1 MSIIIRALI
10 WLAVF
15 FSLGYLFKIII
26 ESYALRSKATLYNF
40 IVDNSVS
47 NRDLET
53 LHLIIRKCE
62 HLAQS
67 AGNWTV
73 PMIVIAQAAVDTRS
87 NRSNFFEMLQQ
98 GIDSC
103 QDEGVKLFLQ
113 LRKKSLEKYLLI
125 YLFFGSPIIPLL
137 ALASA
142 YLFYLFCASSPLLAL
157 FALSAVLICL
167 VIVNLKRVFKVYN
180 LRLALLSYLA
190 RLIEPNERTAMVFGE
205 VSN

>member
-125 YLFFGSPIIPLL
+125 YLFFWVTDYPVIGSSI
-137 ALASA
+137 S
-142 YLFYLFCASSPLLAL
+142 LFVLFVLCVFSSLGFICAVSCSDL
-157 FALSAVLICL
+157 F
-167 VIVNLKRVFKVYN
+167 
-180 LRLALLSYLA
+180 
-190 RLIEPNERTAMVFGE
+190 
-205 VSN
+205 SNS